1 MIRSNKIYLLL
12 IASFFA
18 ATFIT
23 SLGAE
28 ENCVHCE
35 TKKPEEKEPIYSFDS
50 YLAAYC
56 KRYIKIERNE
66 LPSMFQEMKD
76 THYPVEDYFQKTEC
90 KPQKVGGIKS
100 PILHLTAEAPCSRVE
115 YPQIIHEYYEE
126 KPEIWEKIVNAKNSL
141 DETYLDYIESLI
153 RQGEF
158 TTDKSKACV
167 SKLIAFACSTT
178 PQAVYSKFKKDKT
191 CPSPDIKLLVP
202 IFSSW

>member
-28 ENCVHCE
+28 ENCVHCG
-35 TKKPEEKEPIYSFDS
+35 TKKPEEKEPIYSVDS
-50 YLAAYC
+50 YLNIYC

-66 LPSMFQEMKD
+66 LPRMVQELEN
-76 THYPVEDYFQKTEC
+76 TGYPVEAFFQKAEC
-90 KPQKVGGIKS
+90 YPEKVGGIKS
-100 PILHLTAEAPCSRVE
+100 PILHLTAEAPCSRVD
-115 YPQIIHEYYEE
+115 YPRIIHFYFKE
-126 KPEIWEKIVNAKNSL
+126 KPEIWEKVVNAKNSL
-141 DETYLDYIESLI
+141 GETYLDYIESLI
-153 RQGEF
+153 REGEF

-178 PQAVYSKFKKDKT
+178 PPAIYSKFKNDKT
-191 CPSPDIKLLVP
+191 CPSPDIKFGSN
-202 IFSSW
+202 IY